1 MHVCSRA
8 VPNQSI
14 ASQWSIGKTGRADE
28 DYRFLLA
35 HARPDVHSLRELR
48 QMAVARPDPVGVTQ
62 LDEVA
67 VAVIPA
73 GDRDDAVGCRADRRA
88 VRGRVIRA
96 LVCPP
101 ALQNR
106 MIAIAETARDMAG
119 GGG

>member
-1 MHVCSRA
+1 R
-8 VPNQSI
+8 
-14 ASQWSIGKTGRADE
+14 
-28 DYRFLLA
+28 
-35 HARPDVHSLRELR
+35 RPPPSSPLFPSTTLFRS
-48 QMAVARPDPVGVTQ
+48 PVGVTQ

-96 LVCPP
+96 FVRPP

-106 MIAIAETARDMAG
+106 MIAIAETARDMAVAERDRKSTRLDPSHQTTSSA
-119 GGG
+119 